1 MLDTD
6 EHVIHLHWDLPV
18 SVLKTKRVV
27 VDSAVVNKIVLAV
40 ETFLLVLQVA
50 DQPTE

>member
-18 SVLKTKRVV
+18 SVLKTKHAVTLSHNVV
-27 VDSAVVNKIVLAV
+27 SSTPRHEQSSNTQL
-40 ETFLLVLQVA
+40 
-50 DQPTE
+50 